1 MDEVKFM
8 FTKHIASNNMRKVM
22 KFNFRDPKSIMNHTW
37 LPFCGLRPAKC
48 SGLLALYVDPIWKIK
63 RFLNLGSEALIKAD
77 KKVIKDFVYGVIRV
91 KREQMRLQQDFEDIL
106 SRFLVESNKDP
117 NNMIDHDLKDIILNF
132 MIAGKDT
139 SAVTLSLFIYM
150 LCKNPLVQEKVLQE
164 IRDTININDDNEEH
178 SVESFIAKI
187 SDSVLVKMHY
197 LNAALTET
205 LRLYPAVLMNGRCAE
220 EDDTL
225 PDGYKLRKG
234 DGVYYMS
241 YAMGRMPYIWGDDAD
256 DFKPE
261 RWIENGIFQNQSP
274 FKFIAFHGWANY
286 RVLKDLL
293 RDGIFAVDGDKWRQ
307 QRKYFSHEFS
317 TKVLKNFSSSY

>member
-1 MDEVKFM
+1 
-8 FTKHIASNNMRKVM
+8 
-22 KFNFRDPKSIMNHTW
+22 
-37 LPFCGLRPAKC
+37 
-48 SGLLALYVDPIWKIK
+48 
-63 RFLNLGSEALIKAD
+63 
-77 KKVIKDFVYGVIRV
+77 
-91 KREQMRLQQDFEDIL
+91 
-106 SRFLVESNKDP
+106 
-117 NNMIDHDLKDIILNF
+117 

-178 SVESFIAKI
+178 SVEIFIAKI

-205 LRLYPAVLMNGRCAE
+205 LHLYPAVPMNGRCAE

-234 DGVYYMS
+234 DDVYYMS

-274 FKFIAFHGWANY
+274 FKFIAFHAGPRICLGKDFAY
-286 RVLKDLL
+286 RQMKIISAALL
-293 RDGIFAVDGDKWRQ
+293 WFFWFKLADDSKTVTYKTMFTLHISGGLHVQAIKRI
-307 QRKYFSHEFS
+307 SC
-317 TKVLKNFSSSY
+317 